1 MTCATDIDASFSSQV
16 GGSAI
21 EADLGMVVWACA
33 QGSDS
38 DSVEATPGRVVHEA
52 HMQASIHTY
61 TYITSYNIYI
71 HQLYASLYFYIFS
84 FIFTL
89 PTYLPTYLT

>member
-71 HQLYASLYFYIFS
+71 YINYMLHFTFLYF
-84 FIFTL
+84 
-89 PTYLPTYLT
+89 

>member
-71 HQLYASLYFYIFS
+71 YTSIICFTLLFYIFS

-89 PTYLPTYLT
+89 PTYLPT

>member
-71 HQLYASLYFYIFS
+71 HLGLRLGSCLVIVIVLVTSLV
-84 FIFTL
+84 L
-89 PTYLPTYLT
+89 